1 MGDTPRP
8 QGPGSGGTAD
18 GPSSPPTTLASLPAH
33 AARRYGEKTAIIT
46 ADGER
51 ITFVDLDA
59 RISRAAAWL
68 TRQGLQRGDRV
79 TLWAPNGIGWIV
91 AYYGVLR
98 AGLVINPLNFLLS
111 PQEVAF
117 STADCGAGLLI
128 AGASRLDAV
137 ASLAGQGALRAVVDA
152 ATLASVQGAGLPP
165 ADVPAE
171 DPAAILYTSG
181 TTGHPKGAMLSHR
194 SLLLNAALTAQ
205 MHARTSADTVVSA
218 LPLPHVYGAAI
229 LNAALLT
236 GMTVVVHAQFKEA
249 AVLADIQRHKA
260 TMLEGVPT
268 MYLYLL
274 AYPQLQ
280 DHDLSSL
287 TRCTVGGQTMPI
299 AKMQEVERR
308 LGCPLIELW
317 GMTELGGL
325 GTTHA
330 SLAPS
335 KLGSIGVALPHMET
349 RVVAADDGRRE
360 LPWDEVGELC
370 VRGPLVMSG
379 YFGNPGATAETIDQD
394 GWLHTGDLA
403 RKDRDG
409 YITVVDRKKDMI
421 LTGGYNVYPAEL
433 ERVIA
438 SHPAV
443 AMVAVGRVPDAVKG
457 ELAKAYIVLR
467 PGTTA
472 TAEAIVEHCRG
483 QLAAYKLPR
492 RVQFVAD
499 LPKTSTGKILR
510 RALASLDAPD
520 AGQPSGS
527 MP

>member
-1 MGDTPRP
+1 MTD
-8 QGPGSGGTAD
+8 STANT
-18 GPSSPPTTLASLPAH
+18 TTLASLTAH
-33 AARRYGEKTAIIT
+33 AASRHADKSAVVSATGEACSF
-46 ADGER
+46 AE
-51 ITFVDLDA
+51 LDA
-59 RISRAAAWL
+59 RVARTAAWL
-68 TRQGLQRGDRV
+68 RRQGLQRGDRV
-79 TLWAPNGIGWIV
+79 TLWAPNDVDWVV

-111 PQEVAF
+111 AQEVAF
-117 STADCGAGLLI
+117 STADCGAKLLI
-128 AGASRLDAV
+128 AGASRIEAV
-137 ASLAGQGALRAVVDA
+137 SSLAGQGELRAVTTSA
-152 ATLASVQGAGLPP
+152 AIASRAETPLSP
-165 ADVPAE
+165 ADMSPT
-171 DPAAILYTSG
+171 DLAAILYTSG
-181 TTGHPKGAMLSHR
+181 TTGHPKGAMLSHGA
-194 SLLLNAALTAQ
+194 LLLNAALTAQ
-205 MHARTSADTVVSA
+205 MHARSSRDTAVSA

-229 LNAALLT
+229 LNAAVLT
-236 GMTVVVHAQFKEA
+236 GMTLIVHAQFKEA
-249 AVLADIQRHKA
+249 AILADIERYRA

-274 AYPQLQ
+274 AYPQLH

-287 TRCTVGGQTMPI
+287 TRCTVGGQTMPL
-299 AKMQEVERR
+299 AKMQEVEQR

-330 SLAPS
+330 SLASP

-349 RVVAADDGRRE
+349 RIVAAEDGRHE
-360 LPWDEVGELC
+360 LPHGEVGELC

-379 YFGNPGATAETIDQD
+379 YFNNPTATAETIDDQ

-409 YITVVDRKKDMI
+409 YVTIVDRKKDMI

-438 SHPAV
+438 THPAV
-443 AMVAVGRVPDAVKG
+443 AMVAVGRVPDVVKG
-457 ELAKAYIVLR
+457 ELAKAYVVLR
-467 PGTTA
+467 AGNAA
-472 TAEAIVEHCRG
+472 TAEQIIEHCRG

-492 RVQFVAD
+492 LVQFVAD
-499 LPKTSTGKILR
+499 LPKTSTGKVLR
-510 RALASLDAPD
+510 RALTSLDTID
-520 AGQPSGS
+520 ARQPSGS